1 MSLRGWIVLTRAASV
16 AGLATFALA
25 ILLAKPGGELESFF
39 NTWFYSGLIIL
50 ACVVVGSR
58 AVLVPRE
65 RGAWIAFTAAM
76 AFWAFGEVWYAAFHP
91 ESYPSVADLG
101 YLGFYPLT
109 YVGIVVLLRSRSGAI
124 GRTLWLDG
132 LTASLAA
139 GALGAAVLVELV
151 LESTEGSTSTV
162 ATNLAYPLGD
172 LLLLSAVFG
181 VFSLA
186 RWRPGERWLL
196 LGLGVLSTAVADSIF
211 LFQSA
216 AGTYVE
222 GSWLD
227 MFWPGAMLLVAS
239 SAWARDRSGK
249 QPEVTGK
256 TLFTVPAACALVAIG
271 VLVYDHFQQ
280 FNLLAVS
287 LSTATL
293 LAVIVR
299 LAVTFREN
307 GRLFELTRGE
317 AITDALTGLGNRRKL
332 LSDLERLL
340 EEPGAGAEPTLLMI
354 FDLDGFKGYND
365 TFGHSAGD
373 ALLARLGS
381 KLAAVPTAEGG
392 AAYRLGGD
400 EFCLVVRVG
409 EGETEPLIDQA
420 CTALSERGVGF
431 EIGSSFGAVLL
442 PEEAKD
448 ASQAL
453 HVADER
459 LYAQKHS
466 RRMGTDRTMD
476 ALLEALSLREPDL
489 HLHLDLVGSLA
500 VETGLKLGLRRDELD
515 ELERAARLHDLG
527 KLAVPDEIL
536 HKAAPLDERE
546 WAFVRHHPLVGERIL
561 RASPALRNVATIV
574 RSTHERWDGAGYPDG
589 LAGPEIPIASRIISA
604 CDAFTAMTS
613 ARPYRA
619 ALTTEAALAELER
632 VAGTQ
637 FDPAV
642 VSVLAAHV
650 RDGYPVERSA

>member
-1 MSLRGWIVLTRAASV
+1 MSLRGWIALTRAASV
-16 AGLATFALA
+16 AALATFALA
-25 ILLAKPGGELESFF
+25 VLLAKPGGELESFF
-39 NTWFYSGLIIL
+39 NTWFYNGLMIL

-58 AVLVPRE
+58 ALLVSRE
-65 RGAWIAFTAAM
+65 RAAWIAFTAAM
-76 AFWAFGEVWYAAFHP
+76 AFWTFGEVWYAAFHP

-109 YVGIVVLLRSRSGAI
+109 YVGIVVLLRSSTGAI

-139 GALGAAVLVELV
+139 AALGAAVLVELV

-227 MFWPGAMLLVAS
+227 IFWPGAMLLVAA
-239 SAWARDRSGK
+239 SAWARDRSEK
-249 QPEVTGK
+249 QLEVKGK
-256 TLFTVPAACALVAIG
+256 TLFTVPAACALVGIG

-293 LAVIVR
+293 LAVVVR

-307 GRLFELTRGE
+307 RRLFELTRGE

-340 EEPGAGAEPTLLMI
+340 EGPSVEPSLLMI

-365 TFGHSAGD
+365 TFGHPAGD
-373 ALLARLGS
+373 ALLARLGA

-392 AAYRLGGD
+392 AYRLGGD
-400 EFCLVVRVG
+400 EFCLI
-409 EGETEPLIDQA
+409 P
-420 CTALSERGVGF
+420 
-431 EIGSSFGAVLL
+431 
-442 PEEAKD
+442 
-448 ASQAL
+448 
-453 HVADER
+453 
-459 LYAQKHS
+459 S
-466 RRMGTDRTMD
+466 RRRRSRAAHRPGVLGAFGTGRRVRDRQ
-476 ALLEALSLREPDL
+476 L
-489 HLHLDLVGSLA
+489 
-500 VETGLKLGLRRDELD
+500 LRRS
-515 ELERAARLHDLG
+515 AVARG
-527 KLAVPDEIL
+527 GQG
-536 HKAAPLDERE
+536 R
-546 WAFVRHHPLVGERIL
+546 
-561 RASPALRNVATIV
+561 
-574 RSTHERWDGAGYPDG
+574 
-589 LAGPEIPIASRIISA
+589 
-604 CDAFTAMTS
+604 
-613 ARPYRA
+613 
-619 ALTTEAALAELER
+619 
-632 VAGTQ
+632 
-637 FDPAV
+637 
-642 VSVLAAHV
+642 
-650 RDGYPVERSA
+650 

>member
-1 MSLRGWIVLTRAASV
+1 MSLRGWIALTRAASV

-39 NTWFYSGLIIL
+39 NTWFYNGLMLL

-58 AVLVPRE
+58 AVLVPRD

-76 AFWAFGEVWYAAFHP
+76 AFWAFGEVWFAAFHP

-109 YVGIVVLLRSRSGAI
+109 YVGIVVLLRSRDLGI

-139 GALGAAVLVELV
+139 AALAAAVLVELV

-227 MFWPGAMLLVAS
+227 ILWPGAMLLVAA
-239 SAWARDRSGK
+239 SAWAPDRSGK
-249 QPEVTGK
+249 QLEVNGRS
-256 TLFTVPAACALVAIG
+256 LFTVPAACAIVAIS

-293 LAVIVR
+293 LAVVVR
-299 LAVTFREN
+299 LAFTFREN

-340 EEPGAGAEPTLLMI
+340 DEPRVEPTLLMI

-365 TFGHSAGD
+365 SFGHSAGD

-381 KLAAVPTAEGG
+381 KLAAVPAAEGD
-392 AAYRLGGD
+392 AYRLGGD
-400 EFCLVVRVG
+400 EFCLIVRVG
-409 EGETEPLIDQA
+409 EGEAEPLIEQA
-420 CTALSERGVGF
+420 CSALSERGVGF
-431 EIGSSFGAVLL
+431 EIGCSFGVFII
-442 PEEAKD
+442 
-448 ASQAL
+448 Q
-453 HVADER
+453 
-459 LYAQKHS
+459 
-466 RRMGTDRTMD
+466 
-476 ALLEALSLREPDL
+476 LEAE
-489 HLHLDLVGSLA
+489 
-500 VETGLKLGLRRDELD
+500 
-515 ELERAARLHDLG
+515 
-527 KLAVPDEIL
+527 
-536 HKAAPLDERE
+536 
-546 WAFVRHHPLVGERIL
+546 
-561 RASPALRNVATIV
+561 
-574 RSTHERWDGAGYPDG
+574 
-589 LAGPEIPIASRIISA
+589 
-604 CDAFTAMTS
+604 
-613 ARPYRA
+613 
-619 ALTTEAALAELER
+619 
-632 VAGTQ
+632 
-637 FDPAV
+637 
-642 VSVLAAHV
+642 
-650 RDGYPVERSA
+650 